1 MSQAFQ
7 RFRGNAKQAVKV
19 LVGFCCSC
27 TLVVVLRVVKLLA
40 QSSRRAR
47 KLPIQSVIVLR
58 LDHIGDVV
66 LTSGFLR
73 ELRHGSPEADITIV
87 VSESSLQ
94 VVKECPYVDRV
105 FSIRLS
111 GGPTIFGNLA
121 SLSSALTLF
130 RRHFRNLYADLVVV
144 PRWGPDFHAATA
156 LAALITADRKIWFSP
171 KSSWTKRY
179 QNFGFDS
186 FYTESVVA
194 TELEHEV
201 EHSSRLLKA
210 LGYEPTSAR
219 LEFWLK
225 ETDREFAEKTLGN
238 LELRALPIVALG
250 VGAKAA
256 KRRWPVER
264 YIDVAQNLCESHDA
278 RFVLIGTAEDRAEL
292 QTMRKVLGEAIAFD
306 GQVTLPKVAALIERC
321 DLFVGND
328 SGPMHIAAACGV
340 PVIEV
345 SCHPVSGDPYHDNS
359 PARFGPWGN
368 RSTVVRPAVPRNPC
382 QSACEAAKPHCVLDV
397 TVQEVSEA
405 ALRGLM
411 LNSTAPLARDELD
424 QLEAP
429 RRVQLKEWPDY

>member
-7 RFRGNAKQAVKV
+7 RFRCNAKQAVKV
-19 LVGFCCSC
+19 LVGSCCSC
-27 TLVVVLRVVKLLA
+27 VFVVVLRVVKLLA
-40 QSSRRAR
+40 RSSPRVR
-47 KLPIQSVIVLR
+47 KSPAQTIIILC

-66 LTSGFLR
+66 LASAFLR
-73 ELRHGSPEADITIV
+73 ELRHGSPKADITLV
-87 VSESSLQ
+87 VSEGSLQ
-94 VVKECPYVDRV
+94 VVKECPYVDHV
-105 FSIRLS
+105 LSIRLS
-111 GGPTIFGNLA
+111 GGPTILGNLGC
-121 SLSSALTLF
+121 LPSAVTLF

-156 LAALITADRKIWFSP
+156 LVALISADRKIWFST
-171 KSSWTKRY
+171 KSSWTKKY

-194 TELEHEV
+194 RELEHEV
-201 EHSSRLLKA
+201 EHSSRLLNA
-210 LGYEPTSAR
+210 LGYEPNSAR

-225 ETDREFAEKTLGN
+225 DTDREFAEKTLGN
-238 LELRALPIVALG
+238 LEWSALPIVAFG

-256 KRRWPVER
+256 KRKWPVER
-264 YIDVAQNLCESHDA
+264 YIEVARTLSESYDA

-292 QTMRKVLGEAIAFD
+292 QAMRKVLGEAVAFD
-306 GQVTLPKVAALIERC
+306 GQVTLPQVAALIERC
-321 DLFVGND
+321 ELFVGND

-368 RSTVVRPAVPRNPC
+368 RSTVLRPAVPRNPC

-397 TVQEVSEA
+397 TAQQVSEA
-405 ALRGLM
+405 ALRSLK
-411 LNSTAPLARDELD
+411 LSSTAAG
-424 QLEAP
+424 Q
-429 RRVQLKEWPDY
+429 RRA